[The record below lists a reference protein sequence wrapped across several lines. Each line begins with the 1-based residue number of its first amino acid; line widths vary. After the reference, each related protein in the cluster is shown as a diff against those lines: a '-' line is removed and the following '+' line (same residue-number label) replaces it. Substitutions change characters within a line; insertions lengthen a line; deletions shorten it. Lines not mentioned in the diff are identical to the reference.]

1 LPHKEQRTGNKTKQ
15 ERDKRK
21 EIRGQEKWEGKK
33 GYLFWNDKDYL
44 WIEKRHTWPMG
55 KLQFIKGKR

>member
-1 LPHKEQRTGNKTKQ
+1 MPHKEQRTGNKTKQ

-33 GYLFWNDKDYL
+33 GYLFWNDKGLPLDREETYMA
-44 WIEKRHTWPMG
+44 HG
-55 KLQFIKGKR
+55 KIAIYKG